1 MDRTTPEAGAVVRWP
16 RVQSPTFVPRWA
28 ARALVAAA
36 ACGAALARSTGPV
49 AQGAAGGGSAA
60 GNGVAG
66 NGTASSGAGADVAE
80 SWRLLDLPPAW
91 VVVLV
96 VLPLVALVAGG
107 AYWRE
112 AIGRRPRIV
121 LASLR
126 AVSLLLLLLVL
137 ARPVKVLQQQDVQ
150 APEVLVLVDDSASMA
165 KADDYGGDDDAR
177 RGLAAFAPAG
187 DVAKATRSALAVAAL
202 TSRVLPAL
210 EARGYVPRVL
220 RFAETAQAVSDP
232 ARLEARGA
240 ATHLGDALRQALA
253 SYRGRHVSDVLLVTD
268 GRSNGG
274 SSPQEA
280 AASAGL
286 PVHALLVG
294 DSNPERNRT
303 VELVDAPES
312 VLEGDEVEIAFRVAE
327 RGGDGAQREASIVLE
342 ELPPDGR
349 GEPVVIA
356 NERVELSSTGTR
368 VVLIAERGGLDPG
381 ASERRFRA
389 RVDAAEGERN
399 VNDNQV
405 VVAVRVNRQRV
416 RVLYVEGYPRYEYRF
431 LNFMLRR
438 ADARIDVQM
447 YLVSATPD
455 FPQDRTAG
463 LPALTSV
470 PTSRTELLEN
480 YDVVLLGDVNPYAVS
495 PDPAKGEEFVRSLLE
510 FVELGGGLGII
521 SGEYQ
526 MPRAVAGTDFAK
538 LLPVEL
544 SRIGST
550 VDVPTDVE
558 HRPLLEDP
566 AAPHELVRF
575 EADLAQ
581 NRALFESPRGLRG
594 FFWHYPVAG
603 VKPGADVLLRHPVAA
618 NQAGGERDPL
628 LVLGHY
634 PAGRTLFLAIE
645 ATNRWQFRYE
655 SRYFEGFWRNALRW
669 LALGRMKSGDR
680 RFRLEA
686 LRTEYALDD
695 RVTLEARVLD
705 EDFRPAELPSQEVF
719 VAADGEASEALPLAP
734 VPGRPGLFRGSFQAE
749 RPGRY
754 RAWIESEGRRATTTE
769 FAVVLPSR
777 ETADPRPDADAL
789 AALTDLA
796 GGTLRPLHEV
806 DALLLPETL
815 AFPGGEERREPISS
829 ELEDAWDRFGTLLL
843 ALGVLSI
850 EWILRK
856 RYELV

>member
-1 MDRTTPEAGAVVRWP
+1 MDRPTPQAGEDVSRASLGSAR
-16 RVQSPTFVPRWA
+16 A
-28 ARALVAAA
+28 ARLCSTLVSAAV
-36 ACGAALARSTGPV
+36 LASTGLASASQATAPV
-49 AQGAAGGGSAA
+49 VDSAA
-60 GNGVAG
+60 
-66 NGTASSGAGADVAE
+66 VAE

-96 VLPLVALVAGG
+96 VLPLVALVAFGT
-107 AYWRE
+107 YWRE
-112 AIGRRPRIV
+112 AIGRRPR
-121 LASLR
+121 LLLSALR
-126 AVSLLLLLLVL
+126 AVSLVLLLLVL

-150 APEVLVLVDDSASMA
+150 PAEVLVLVDDSASMA
-165 KADDYGGDDDAR
+165 KNDDYGGDDEAR
-177 RGLAAFAPAG
+177 RGLAAFAPEG
-187 DVAKATRSALAVAAL
+187 DVAKATRSELARKAL
-202 TSRVLPAL
+202 TDHILPTL

-220 RFAETAQAVSDP
+220 RFAESAQAVSDP

-240 ATHLGDALRQALA
+240 ATHVGDALRQALA
-253 SYRGRHVSDVLLVTD
+253 SYRGRHVSDILLVTD

-312 VLEGDEVEIAFRVAE
+312 VLEGDEVELAFRVSE
-327 RGGDGAQREASIVLE
+327 RGGDGARREASIVLE
-342 ELPPDGR
+342 ELPLDGR
-349 GEPVVIA
+349 GEPLVAA

-368 VVLIAERGGLDPG
+368 VVLVAERGGLDPG
-381 ASERRFRA
+381 ATERRFRA
-389 RVDAAEGERN
+389 RIDAADGERN
-399 VNDNQV
+399 TLDNEV
-405 VVAVRVNRQRV
+405 TVAVRVNRQRV

-447 YLVSATPD
+447 YLLSATPD
-455 FPQDRTAG
+455 FPQDRTSG
-463 LPALTSV
+463 LPSLTRV
-470 PTSRTELLEN
+470 PTSRKELLDN

-521 SGEYQ
+521 AGEYQ
-526 MPRAVAGTDFAK
+526 MPRSVAGTDFAN

-544 SRIGST
+544 SRVGTT
-550 VDVPTDVE
+550 VNIPTDVE

-575 EADLAQ
+575 EQDLAQ

-594 FFWHYPVAG
+594 FFWHFPVAG
-603 VKPGADVLLRHPVAA
+603 VKPGAQVLMRHPVAT
-618 NQAGGERDPL
+618 NQVGGERDPL

-634 PAGRTLFLAIE
+634 PAGRSLFLAIE
-645 ATNRWQFRYE
+645 ATNRWQFRYDAK
-655 SRYFEGFWRNALRW
+655 YFEGFWRNALRW
-669 LALGRMKSGDR
+669 LALGRLKSGDR

-705 EDFRPAELPSQEVF
+705 EDFRPAELEVQEVL
-719 VAADGEASEALPLAP
+719 VAAEGDPSEAFDLAA
-734 VPGRPGLFRGSFQAE
+734 VPGRPGLYRGTFQAE
-749 RPGRY
+749 RPGRF
-754 RAWIESEGRRATTTE
+754 RAWIEFEGRRATSTE

-777 ETADPRPDADAL
+777 ETADPRPDPDAL
-789 AALTDLA
+789 AALTSLA
-796 GGTLRPLHEV
+796 GGVLRPLHEV
-806 DALLLPETL
+806 EQLLGATAG

-843 ALGVLSI
+843 ALAVLSL